1 MDARFGATV
10 VPILLLALQLSKV
23 LYSLLEFIHVVVVD
37 ELYRLTVMHSS
48 SFILG

>member
-37 ELYRLTVMHSS
+37 GQLTVTAETPR
-48 SFILG
+48 